1 MNDKLKKELK
11 NDMKLNRADRRR
23 VEKRVSKE
31 TGKSKDDIDVQDV
44 IRSFSEARNKNNRRK
59 KK

>member
-1 MNDKLKKELK
+1 MNDKLKNELK

-44 IRSFSEARNKNNRRK
+44 IRSFSEKRKKSNRRYK
-59 KK
+59 K

>member
-11 NDMKLNRADRRR
+11 DVKLNRADRRR
-23 VEKRVSKE
+23 VEKRVAKE
-31 TGKSKDDIDVQDV
+31 TGKLKDDIDVQDV
-44 IRSFSEARNKNNRRK
+44 IKSFSEKRKQNNRRK